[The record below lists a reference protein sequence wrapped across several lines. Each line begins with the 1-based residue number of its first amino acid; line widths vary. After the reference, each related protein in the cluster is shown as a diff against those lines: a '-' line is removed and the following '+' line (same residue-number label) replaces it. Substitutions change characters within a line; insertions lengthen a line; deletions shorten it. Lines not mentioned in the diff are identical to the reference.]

1 MDRGYFYALGTP
13 GGSFYMTGDKQM
25 GDHIIIKGAAGA
37 VGAVVGF
44 LFGGLSEMTVLL
56 LVLIIV
62 DWTTGWAAAWV
73 RGELK
78 SRVGYFG
85 IVRKVAIFAVVA
97 IAHLIDGVLGDMHM
111 FRDAV
116 VFFYLANE
124 LLSVV
129 ENLGKMGVPMPPII
143 RNAVHIFESRSK
155 AEENPQL
162 IPEAQPEAVKVEKA
176 EEAAAEAQT
185 AEENKTA

>member
-1 MDRGYFYALGTP
+1 
-13 GGSFYMTGDKQM
+13 M

-44 LFGGLSEMTVLL
+44 LFGGLSMLINLL
-56 LVLIIV
+56 LILVVV
-62 DWTTGWAAAWV
+62 DWLTGWAAAWM
-73 RGELK
+73 RGELR
-78 SRVGYFG
+78 SRVGFNG

-97 IAHLIDGVLGDMHM
+97 IAHLIDGVLGDMHT

-116 VFFYLANE
+116 IFFYLANE

-129 ENLGKMGVPMPPII
+129 ENMGKMGVPMPPII
-143 RNAVHIFESRSK
+143 RNAVHIFENRTK
-155 AEENPQL
+155 VEENPQL
-162 IPEAQPEAVKVEKA
+162 IPEAQPEAIKVEKA
-176 EEAAAEAQT
+176 EAQA